1 MDFRHGVTLLNQVQ
15 KCWLIHQTI
24 ADYEMVDIEHTCHSR
39 FFAAMRETYVY
50 YFMRQR
56 KYILKASES
65 TYINRSS

>member
-1 MDFRHGVTLLNQVQ
+1 
-15 KCWLIHQTI
+15 
-24 ADYEMVDIEHTCHSR
+24 MVDIEHTCHSG

-65 TYINRSS
+65 TYICTSLNYKQMYYLMYYVNLLIVI